1 MRSSLRKDL
10 CSISILKNLVKN
22 AIDVDLTVQRVPY
35 HSIDDSSDAG
45 LGHVGHHFGQQVSD
59 KELRHTRTGSFGHLK
74 GMEQFVQRTFAS
86 YASAA
91 PIPL

>member
-1 MRSSLRKDL
+1 MRLM
-10 CSISILKNLVKN
+10 SISLCNLS
-22 AIDVDLTVQRVPY
+22 VPY

-86 YASAA
+86 YAGAA